1 MLSLANAY
9 RPEHGAGMNLLPIFL
24 IGLLGS
30 VHCIGMCGG
39 IVSALSVAAK
49 PPARVIR
56 LRLATGGIV
65 QESSRQTYLMQLPR
79 VLAYNSGRLFSY
91 AIAGAMAGGMAQ
103 SVRVMASLSS
113 LQIGAYWLANLI
125 LIALGLHLMGAWRGL
140 SWLEALGQ
148 VAWRRLQPA
157 IRLLLPMDSLAK
169 ALMLGAL
176 WGWLPCGMVYSV
188 LLTAM
193 LSGDALSGAT
203 VMLAFGLGTLPML
216 LMLGVMG
223 MRLKSRLLDPRVRIA
238 GGFIVLLFGLAGIF
252 RLANGLS
259 LGWLDAICIGAAGAG
274 H

>member
-1 MLSLANAY
+1 
-9 RPEHGAGMNLLPIFL
+9 MNLIPIFL

-30 VHCIGMCGG
+30 IHCVGMCGG
-39 IVSALSVAAK
+39 IVSALSVAAA
-49 PPARVIR
+49 PSARVIP
-56 LRLATGGIV
+56 LQLTTGGVIS
-65 QESSRQTYLMQLPR
+65 ERPAQTYFMQLPR

-91 AIAGAMAGGMAQ
+91 AIAGALAGGMAQ
-103 SVRVMASLSS
+103 GMRTMASLSS

-140 SWLEALGQ
+140 SRLEAIGQ
-148 VAWRRLQPA
+148 LVWRHLQPA
-157 IRLLLPMDSLAK
+157 IRFFLPMDSPAK

-193 LSGDALSGAT
+193 LSGDAMSGAT

-216 LMLGVMG
+216 LMLGALG
-223 MRLKSRLLDPRVRIA
+223 ARLKSRLLNPRIRIV
-238 GGFIVLLFGLAGIF
+238 GGLIVLLFGLAGIF

-259 LGWLDAICIGAAGAG
+259 LGWLDAICISAAGAG